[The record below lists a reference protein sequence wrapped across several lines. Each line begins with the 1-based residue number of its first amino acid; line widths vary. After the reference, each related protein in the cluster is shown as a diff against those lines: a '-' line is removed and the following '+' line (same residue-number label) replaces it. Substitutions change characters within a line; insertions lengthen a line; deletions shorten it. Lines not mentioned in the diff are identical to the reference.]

1 MHKWNRIPT
10 TCSTRQ
16 VSERIPQCFFFLG
29 QNPAVVM
36 QNGLD
41 VISEDAKL
49 GRFLSRYIPV
59 LNATFLSTTHTHNSI
74 STMFTL
80 CALHWIPLCLLPD
93 HDEVFL
99 AVYEKTAREP
109 DMMQTLWAFRTRI
122 TLQDLTTALNTVP
135 DVKHKHPLLHKF
147 LQEVQINPYCQFA
160 WANAGFQV
168 AYTYIPPV
176 WDIMISSI
184 YSIPSKHSALFR

>member
-1 MHKWNRIPT
+1 MTVRTYIP
-10 TCSTRQ
+10 
-16 VSERIPQCFFFLG
+16 VFLFVLG
-29 QNPAVVM
+29 QNPGIVI

-59 LNATFLSTTHTHNSI
+59 LNATLLSTTHTLTHNSI
-74 STMFTL
+74 SGSQSSSYI
-80 CALHWIPLCLLPD
+80 IPLCLLPD

-160 WANAGFQV
+160 
-168 AYTYIPPV
+168 
-176 WDIMISSI
+176 
-184 YSIPSKHSALFR
+184 